1 MIGRVVAI
9 ILALA
14 GVPLFAVM
22 GAIALASYLDAEM
35 PLSSIM
41 ITFYQISEMQVLP
54 SLPLFA
60 FGGYVLAA
68 SRAPNRLLRVANA
81 LLGWMPGG
89 LSIVAICASTMV
101 TAVTGAS
108 GVTIVALGGLLM
120 VALEREGVGEHFRLG
135 LVTTGGSLGLL
146 FPPSLAVIL
155 YGVVSRAPVEDLF
168 LAGLIPGLLI
178 VVVLSTYAALRTGRL
193 SSPRQPFSWK
203 ELGLALRE
211 AAWEVPLP
219 VVLILGIYTGF
230 FTVSEAAVVGAA
242 YIVVVEVFVYRD
254 LRLRD
259 LGAVARDSAVLVGG
273 ILIIL
278 GMTMAVTNFVID
290 NEIPRKLFDSVTQ
303 YMTNKYAFLVSLNV
317 FLLLVGC
324 MIDIYAA
331 IVLIVPL
338 MIPIAEEFAV
348 DPVHLGIVFLVN
360 MGIGYATPPVGI
372 NLFIASV
379 RFEKPILR
387 VYWACLPFIILLLIV
402 LAVLTFVP
410 ALSLFLVR

>member
-1 MIGRVVAI
+1 M
-9 ILALA
+9 
-14 GVPLFAVM
+14 
-22 GAIALASYLDAEM
+22 
-35 PLSSIM
+35 
-41 ITFYQISEMQVLP
+41 
-54 SLPLFA
+54 
-60 FGGYVLAA
+60 
-68 SRAPNRLLRVANA
+68 
-81 LLGWMPGG
+81 
-89 LSIVAICASTMV
+89 
-101 TAVTGAS
+101 
-108 GVTIVALGGLLM
+108 
-120 VALEREGVGEHFRLG
+120 
-135 LVTTGGSLGLL
+135 
-146 FPPSLAVIL
+146 
-155 YGVVSRAPVEDLF
+155 
-168 LAGLIPGLLI
+168 
-178 VVVLSTYAALRTGRL
+178 
-193 SSPRQPFSWK
+193 
-203 ELGLALRE
+203 
-211 AAWEVPLP
+211 
-219 VVLILGIYTGF
+219 VLILGIYTGF